1 MVSARVSYPP
11 CQAVEQQPT
20 EHSLPSVSMESE
32 ALATGM
38 LTHAMHCLCEITDQE
53 QALEQRRRQVQQ
65 QTVTV
70 ARAEATPDVCDTTTG
85 PAGCT
90 QTKHREQRTEVPF
103 GRASPSA
110 RAADS
115 DGATQTAHT
124 AQALPQMIE
133 ATTQTPVAAI
143 ATATAATS
151 TPPATETSTVATM
164 TADLMVE
171 RHQACG
177 AAVCTASHL
186 HNNQIFS
193 DGRCISR
200 AVVSPCP
207 DVVHAPGA
215 IPFSGEVRATAW
227 ISGVGWCMRMRGG
240 ALVVAFV
247 DGHED
252 ACQDS
257 LTSPPFI
264 TNDISGSNGAKFH
277 RTVPEPAAITTR
289 TAGALLSIDR
299 CGKRVALT
307 LTQRAQQGGADGGKA
322 TVGARTKEMA
332 LAEAARD
339 PAMRK
344 WLQHVPCFMRLMR
357 DQQ

>member
-1 MVSARVSYPP
+1 M
-11 CQAVEQQPT
+11 
-20 EHSLPSVSMESE
+20 
-32 ALATGM
+32 
-38 LTHAMHCLCEITDQE
+38 
-53 QALEQRRRQVQQ
+53 
-65 QTVTV
+65 TV

-151 TPPATETSTVATM
+151 TPPSTETSTVATM

-277 RTVPEPAAITTR
+277 RTVPEPATIATG

-307 LTQRAQQGGADGGKA
+307 LTQRAQQGGGADGGTA

-344 WLQHVPCFMRLMR
+344 WLQHVPCFKRLMR
-357 DQQ
+357 DQ